1 MLLSTEPT
9 TKKGATAAFDGTF
22 KIFYIFV
29 GINMILEKSQILLP
43 WNPRL
48 LAPKDTCLPSVFL
61 YLYLESYF

>member
-29 GINMILEKSQILLP
+29 GFNMILEKSQILLP
-43 WNPRL
+43 
-48 LAPKDTCLPSVFL
+48 
-61 YLYLESYF
+61 